1 MNTKQY
7 AASSLLVALLITNT
21 SPWIPLAMAN
31 PVVPNSSPLGPRM
44 DIANNGTPIVN
55 INTPNGKGLSHN
67 QYDTFSINNNGLILN
82 NANHPVSTKL
92 AGYIMGNPN
101 LVGPTA
107 NTILNEVTGTNATS
121 MNGAL
126 EIAGRKAHVII
137 ANPNGISIDDG
148 TFINTKST
156 TLTTGKPIIDNGTI
170 SAYKIDQGT
179 INIGAQGFN
188 TSKTARTDILAE
200 AVKVNG
206 EVWARD
212 VEVVSG
218 KNMVSVSPE
227 GKVINVSKS
236 NGSNQVGL
244 DVAKLGGMYANSIY
258 LVGTNDGFGVNNK
271 GIIFAENKLSLD
283 TNGNVQNTGTISS
296 SNAYIKSS
304 NFKQLGEAK
313 FYADN
318 ATFLVETISQNGNQT
333 TTKSPIILAQN
344 SLSVAGQTI
353 SNIDGSVIKTDGK
366 LQIGRNISFDGVISG
381 KMDNITNVASTIE
394 AGTDGKIL
402 AKKVINENGGV
413 TLKRVKVGEVE
424 TIKDEVTVNE
434 YPGEKFTIKD
444 PKIYHLNE
452 LTDDIDQVVV
462 EAENLQ
468 FYAKKDHKDDWVR
481 YNYTR
486 TKYKDVVDT
495 SKPARIISGGDLEV
509 TADYVKNDSSQ
520 ISSAGK
526 LTGKIEKLEQT
537 NPSSKEYIVEDGTA
551 VSYSRHHHHGADS
564 TNIDTA
570 PYHKVTEL
578 NTKLPLAV
586 YKANDS
592 NSKTTIGQDSLL
604 VNNISKISQNPNV
617 SYIIETDP
625 NFTNRRNFLSSNY
638 VLSRLKLDPMNV
650 QKRLGD
656 GYYEQQLVMQEILR
670 QTGKSRLQS
679 GLTAEEQYRKLM
691 DAGINLTKS
700 QSIALGRELTV
711 AEQNSLKEDVVL
723 LVSNSVVLPNGK
735 TETVLVPTLYLSPKT
750 KRIDGGANIQ
760 GDSINLSV
768 DKLNNSGRIIATND
782 TNIIGNNIHNNGGLI
797 SGNSTTIEAN
807 TDVVNTTGTIV
818 GESNVRIHANQDVIN
833 EGGQIKQDSASG
845 HLIISADRDVINNGK
860 KYISSDNE
868 IVWDDSNKRKETVTA
883 IDQGIVDGQG
893 SISINANRDVV
904 MNAGIVQG
912 KENIEVNAGRNI
924 ELSTQDA
931 ALNIK
936 EDHYHKG
943 KSGGGHSITTETHV
957 DANFTNSV
965 GSSIEGKSV
974 NIKANQNVNSK
985 GSDILAKDTINI
997 NADSINFETAKD
1009 VATEYHSLQ
1018 ERKKSIAK
1026 RESIDAIDNSHIETV
1041 SGSNIGGK
1049 TVNIKARNSIK
1060 GKSVTILGEDNVEL
1074 QSGGEVNIGADKHI
1088 LDSNSSYHH
1097 KKSGLLG
1104 GAGIGFSIGKE
1115 RINSDDSKHEEVTAR
1130 STIASTNGN
1139 INIRSNET
1147 LQLTSGNI
1155 VSKDGVNLSGS
1166 NVILDGNVD
1175 NTSASH
1181 NESYKKSGLTVS
1193 LGGAAINAVTN
1204 GTRTIKQAG
1213 SRNDKRL
1220 AALELNEARKQF
1232 QDGYY
1237 AVDEAL
1243 KGEKIRNSET
1253 GKVEKVD
1260 GKDKRGAKNID
1271 NAVNLSVSI
1280 GSTSQHQNQSIDV
1293 HEYNGGTIISDGS
1306 VNIEANNA
1314 TKSGVNLVGQDILAK
1329 EVNINSASD
1338 INLSAG
1344 KNTLQAKDNY
1354 KHSGWSVG
1362 ASLSLTSG
1370 SLLGFDA
1377 SGNLAK
1383 QNGVT
1388 DQVTYKPTSIR
1399 AVELA
1404 QIKAKRD
1411 TEIIGSKISGRGV
1424 TVNTGNNL
1432 NIESL
1437 QSIDN
1442 FKEHSKSAGFSVSTS
1457 PKFKGTVGS
1466 VGGSVG
1472 RIDSKLK
1479 TVTDQAGI
1487 FAGDNGYNIST
1498 GNTTSL
1504 KGSIISS
1511 KSDKAKNSLTT
1522 RHLDINDIQN
1532 EAEYTVRDNGV
1543 QYNNFGSSK
1552 TKSKKEFDK
1561 IYKHI
1566 GLTPTGGVGAHKK
1579 SDSITKSAISDGKI
1593 LENGRMID
1601 VKAINTDIEHSLNE
1615 LQAIFDKKSI
1625 EEKQQLAHLFSINAN
1640 EAIHQIAKHE
1650 GWKDGDPRKI
1660 ALHGLV
1666 GGTTAKIGG
1675 GQFGDGVYAAGLSEA
1690 MMPQFKKW
1698 AGKIKG
1704 PDGKEYVDPER
1715 LQQIAFV
1722 FGYATNEISE
1732 KSGQSGAYVSYIGA
1746 KHNFGYS
1753 PDEIKEKINEVT
1765 ETLSEVGNRWKQAR
1779 INGEEERIDE
1789 ELHPE
1794 PLPASPD
1801 ENGEALVSATK
1812 SGNYDTEEYKE
1823 AAEYAYNRD
1832 GDVDTLPTSDNYG
1845 FTLAN
1850 QGVQPTGVTE
1860 DGTTYYIVNG
1870 TTYMGPKVQALDEIP
1885 SNNRSNNY
1893 GFWLEINGYT
1903 PTGIS
1908 NGHTYFRFYYDLQ
1921 NPNKL
1926 LPYDPNHQPTETQG
1940 YVDYIGYPVD
1950 QERAK
1955 TLLDSKISSVIENEG
1970 EQYKPFAT
1978 LSMAS
1983 SSYENRTNASLTLDD
1998 SFNRAIENLPKFRK
2012 FNKNNPEDLRDA
2024 GKNLDGYDDSNKQ
2037 VYYEVKD
2044 DDGRIKRVYA
2054 GAPEQ
2059 FKAFQENDL
2068 TSRNVENMI
2077 NNVEMAGK
2085 KISDNILD
2093 DTFIAKYAPKTKE
2106 MISDSIGVL
2115 SSKGMN
2121 YSLKPVRFGSY
2132 INNIITKINDNN
2144 IIYDDFDEYKANKLL
2159 FLKVGADGYAL
2170 RREYKTKSNEKRD
2183 FTPSQVNAGL
2193 GSNTD
2198 IATTNIY
2205 NYMVEPLKTIDIK
2218 TEDDREKDREY
2229 YINSQE

>member
-31 PVVPNSSPLGPRM
+31 PVVPNSSRLGPQM
-44 DIANNGTPIVN
+44 DVASNGISIIN
-55 INTPNGKGLSHN
+55 INTPNDKGLSHN
-67 QYDTFSINNNGLILN
+67 QYDSFSINNNGLILN
-82 NANHPVSTKL
+82 NANRPVSTEL

-107 NTILNEVTGTNATS
+107 KTILNEVTGTNSTA

-126 EIAGRKAHVII
+126 EVAGNKAHVII
-137 ANPNGISIDDG
+137 ANPNGISINNG
-148 TFINTKST
+148 TFINTNAA
-156 TLTTGKPIIDNGTI
+156 TLTTGKPIIDNGNI
-170 SAYKIDQGT
+170 SAYKINQGT
-179 INIGAQGFN
+179 IQIGSQGFN
-188 TSKTARTDILAE
+188 ASKTARTDILAE
-200 AVKVNG
+200 AIKVNG
-206 EVWARD
+206 EIWAND
-212 VEVVSG
+212 LQMVSG
-218 KNMVSVSPE
+218 QNAVNVNSD
-227 GKVINVSKS
+227 GKVINVTKNNDS
-236 NGSNQVGL
+236 NKIGL
-244 DVAKLGGMYANSIY
+244 DVAKIGGMYANSIY
-258 LVGTNDGFGVNNK
+258 LVGTNDGLGVNNK
-271 GIIFAENKLSLD
+271 GIVSARDTLSLD
-283 TNGNVQNTGTISS
+283 ANGKVQNTGTITSS
-296 SNAYIKSS
+296 DAYIKSKDFDQS
-304 NFKQLGEAK
+304 GEAK

-318 ATFLVETISQNGNQT
+318 ATFVVDSLSQNGNQAT
-333 TTKSPIILAQN
+333 NKKPIILAQN
-344 SLSVAGQTI
+344 SLSIAGQTL
-353 SNIDGSVIKTDGK
+353 SNTNDSVIKTDGK
-366 LQIGRNISFDGVISG
+366 LQIGRNISYDGVISG
-381 KMDNITNVASTIE
+381 KIDNITNIGSTIE
-394 AGTDGKIL
+394 AGTGGKIT
-402 AKKVINENGGV
+402 AKEINNINGGI
-413 TLKRVKVGEVE
+413 TLKRVQVGEVE
-424 TIKDEVTVNE
+424 TIKDEVTVND

-444 PKIYHLNE
+444 PKIYRLNE

-486 TKYKDVVDT
+486 TKHKDVVDT
-495 SKPARIISGGDLEV
+495 SKPARIISGGDLEI
-509 TADYVKNDSSQ
+509 TAEHVKNDSSQ
-520 ISSAGK
+520 ISSAGE
-526 LTGKIEKLEQT
+526 LTGKIEKFEQT
-537 NPSSKEYIVEDGTA
+537 NPSSKEYIIEDGTA

-578 NTKLPLAV
+578 NTKLPISV
-586 YKANDS
+586 FKSNDL
-592 NSKTTIGQDSLL
+592 NSKTNIGQDSSLL
-604 VNNISKISQNPNV
+604 NSISKVSQNPNT
-617 SYIIETDP
+617 SYIMETDP
-625 NFTNRRNFLSSNY
+625 NFTNRRNFLSSDY
-638 VLSRLKLDPMNV
+638 VLNRLKLDPMNV

-670 QTGKSRLQS
+670 QTGKNRLQP

-711 AEQNSLKEDVVL
+711 AEQNNLKEDVVL

-735 TETVLVPTLYLSPKT
+735 TETVLVPTLYLAPKT
-750 KRIDGGANIQ
+750 KRADRGANVQ
-760 GDSINLSV
+760 GESINLNV
-768 DKLNNSGRIIATND
+768 DKLNNSGSIIADNN

-797 SGNSTTIEAN
+797 SGDSTTIVAN

-818 GESNVRIHANQDVIN
+818 GESNARIHANQDVIN
-833 EGGQIKQDSASG
+833 EGGHIKQNSASG
-845 HLIISADRDVINNGK
+845 QLVISADRDVINNGK

-868 IVWDDSNKRKETVTA
+868 IVWDDSNKRKETVTT

-957 DANFTNSV
+957 DASFTNSV

-974 NIKANQNVNSK
+974 NIKANQNIKSK
-985 GSDILAKDTINI
+985 GSDILAKDTVNI
-997 NADSINFETAKD
+997 NSDSINFETAKD

-1049 TVNIKARNSIK
+1049 TVNIKASNSIE

-1074 QSGGEVNIGADKHI
+1074 SGGEVNIGADKHI

-1115 RINSDDSKHEEVTAR
+1115 RINSDDSRHEEVTAR

-1139 INIRSNET
+1139 INIQSNDT

-1155 VSKDGVNLSGS
+1155 VSKNGVNLSGS

-1175 NTSASH
+1175 NTSSSH

-1237 AVDEAL
+1237 AVDGAL

-1271 NAVNLSVSI
+1271 NAVNLSISI

-1293 HEYNGGTIISDGS
+1293 HEYNSGTIISDGS

-1377 SGNLAK
+1377 SGSLAK

-1466 VGGSVG
+1466 VG

-1504 KGSIISS
+1504 KGAIISS
-1511 KSDKAKNSLTT
+1511 KANKDKNSLTT

-1579 SDSITKSAISDGKI
+1579 SSSITKSAISDGKI
-1593 LENGRMID
+1593 IENGQMID
-1601 VKAINTDIEHSLNE
+1601 MKTINTDIEHSLNE
-1615 LQAIFDKKSI
+1615 LQSIFDKKSI

-1640 EAIHQIAKHE
+1640 EAIHQIAMHK
-1650 GWKDGDPRKI
+1650 GWDDGDPRKV
-1660 ALHGLV
+1660 ALHSLV
-1666 GGTTAKIGG
+1666 GGTTAKLGG

-1698 AGKIKG
+1698 AGTIEG
-1704 PDGKEYVDPER
+1704 PDGKKAVNPER
-1715 LQQIAFV
+1715 LQQMAFV
-1722 FGYATNEISE
+1722 LGYATNNILGSN
-1732 KSGQSGAYVSYIGA
+1732 SYTGAYTAHMGAKYNSDFLPSWVTDAAKSVEDSIDSVVDDTKSKLDNAVTTVNNAITNEVTYAGNQINSAIDTVNDVVSNEATYAENKINNAIDTVSDVVTNEVTYAGNQFNNAVETVSNAVTNEVNYAGSQINSAAENINNVMTNEVNYAETQVNNAVESVNNNIAYVADRYNNMKSSVYRFSEHPISYIGQHFNKMGTITSEDIEFGNSLYYTA
-1746 KHNFGYS
+1746 KDQEAFNHSKQNITDKLNSNNFGDNFAKS
-1753 PDEIKEKINEVT
+1753 MNAKNDKIIVDGFISLGNESSLDKNQQII
-1765 ETLSEVGNRWKQAR
+1765 EPRLMNSFNNGLKTLG
-1779 INGEEERIDE
+1779 
-1789 ELHPE
+1789 
-1794 PLPASPD
+1794 
-1801 ENGEALVSATK
+1801 
-1812 SGNYDTEEYKE
+1812 
-1823 AAEYAYNRD
+1823 
-1832 GDVDTLPTSDNYG
+1832 
-1845 FTLAN
+1845 
-1850 QGVQPTGVTE
+1850 
-1860 DGTTYYIVNG
+1860 
-1870 TTYMGPKVQALDEIP
+1870 
-1885 SNNRSNNY
+1885 
-1893 GFWLEINGYT
+1893 
-1903 PTGIS
+1903 
-1908 NGHTYFRFYYDLQ
+1908 
-1921 NPNKL
+1921 
-1926 LPYDPNHQPTETQG
+1926 
-1940 YVDYIGYPVD
+1940 VDYTYNDKLSVYDNANNAILNIRDILEKRSYYGLT
-1950 QERAK
+1950 QER
-1955 TLLDSKISSVIENEG
+1955 G
-1970 EQYKPFAT
+1970 
-1978 LSMAS
+1978 
-1983 SSYENRTNASLTLDD
+1983 
-1998 SFNRAIENLPKFRK
+1998 
-2012 FNKNNPEDLRDA
+2012 
-2024 GKNLDGYDDSNKQ
+2024 
-2037 VYYEVKD
+2037 
-2044 DDGRIKRVYA
+2044 
-2054 GAPEQ
+2054 
-2059 FKAFQENDL
+2059 
-2068 TSRNVENMI
+2068 
-2077 NNVEMAGK
+2077 
-2085 KISDNILD
+2085 
-2093 DTFIAKYAPKTKE
+2093 
-2106 MISDSIGVL
+2106 
-2115 SSKGMN
+2115 
-2121 YSLKPVRFGSY
+2121 
-2132 INNIITKINDNN
+2132 
-2144 IIYDDFDEYKANKLL
+2144 
-2159 FLKVGADGYAL
+2159 
-2170 RREYKTKSNEKRD
+2170 
-2183 FTPSQVNAGL
+2183 
-2193 GSNTD
+2193 
-2198 IATTNIY
+2198 
-2205 NYMVEPLKTIDIK
+2205 
-2218 TEDDREKDREY
+2218 
-2229 YINSQE
+2229 

>member
-31 PVVPNSSPLGPRM
+31 PVVPNSSRLGPKM
-44 DIANNGTPIVN
+44 DVASNGTSIVN
-55 INTPNGKGLSHN
+55 INTPNDKGLSHN
-67 QYDTFSINNNGLILN
+67 QYDSFSINNNGLILN
-82 NANHPVSTKL
+82 NANRPVSTEL

-107 NTILNEVTGTNATS
+107 KTILNEVTGTNSTA

-126 EIAGRKAHVII
+126 EVAGNKAHVII
-137 ANPNGISIDDG
+137 ANPNGISINNG
-148 TFINTKST
+148 TFINTNAA

-170 SAYKIDQGT
+170 STYKINQGT
-179 INIGAQGFN
+179 IQIDSKGLN

-200 AVKVNG
+200 AIKVNG
-206 EVWARD
+206 ELWAND
-212 VEVVSG
+212 LQMVSG
-218 KNMVSVSPE
+218 QNTVNVNSD
-227 GKVINVSKS
+227 GKVINVTKNNESSKI
-236 NGSNQVGL
+236 GL
-244 DVAKLGGMYANSIY
+244 DVAKIGGMYANSIY
-258 LVGTNDGFGVNNK
+258 LVGTNDGLGVNNK
-271 GIIFAENKLSLD
+271 GIVLARDTLSLD
-283 TNGNVQNTGTISS
+283 VNGRVQNTGTVTSS
-296 SNAYIKSS
+296 DAYIKSKS
-304 NFKQLGEAK
+304 FDQLGEAK

-318 ATFLVETISQNGNQT
+318 ATFVVDSLSQNGNQAIN
-333 TTKSPIILAQN
+333 KNPIILAQN
-344 SLSVAGQTI
+344 SLSIAGQTL
-353 SNIDGSVIKTDGK
+353 SNTNGSVIKTDGK
-366 LQIGRNISFDGVISG
+366 LQIGRNISYDGVISG
-381 KMDNITNVASTIE
+381 KIDNITNIGSTIE
-394 AGTDGKIL
+394 AGTGGKIT
-402 AKKVINENGGV
+402 AKEINNINGGV
-413 TLKRVKVGEVE
+413 TLKRVQVGEVE
-424 TIKDEVTVNE
+424 TIKDEVTVND

-444 PKIYHLNE
+444 PKIYRLNE

-486 TKYKDVVDT
+486 TKHKDVVDT
-495 SKPARIISGGDLEV
+495 SKPARIISGGDLEI

-520 ISSAGK
+520 ISSAGE
-526 LTGKIEKLEQT
+526 LTGKIEKFEQT
-537 NPSSKEYIVEDGTA
+537 NPSSKEYIIEDGTA
-551 VSYSRHHHHGADS
+551 VSYSRHHHRGKDS

-578 NTKLPLAV
+578 NTKLPLSV
-586 YKANDS
+586 FKSNDL
-592 NSKTTIGQDSLL
+592 NSKTNIGQDSSLL
-604 VNNISKISQNPNV
+604 NSISKISQNPNT
-617 SYIIETDP
+617 SYIMETDP
-625 NFTNRRNFLSSNY
+625 NFTNRRNFLSSDY
-638 VLSRLKLDPMNV
+638 VLNRLKLDPMNV

-670 QTGKSRLQS
+670 QTGKNRLQS

-711 AEQNSLKEDVVL
+711 AEQNNLKEDVVL

-735 TETVLVPTLYLSPKT
+735 TETVLVPTLYLAPKT
-750 KRIDGGANIQ
+750 KRDDRGANIQ
-760 GDSINLSV
+760 GESINLNV
-768 DKLNNSGRIIATND
+768 DKLNNSGSIIADNN

-797 SGNSTTIEAN
+797 SGNNTIIDAK
-807 TDVVNTTGTIV
+807 TDVINTTGTIV
-818 GESNVRIHANQDVIN
+818 GESNVLIHANQDFIN
-833 EGGQIKQDSASG
+833 EGGHIKQNSASG
-845 HLIISADRDVINNGK
+845 QLSISADRDVINNGK

-868 IVWDDSNKRKETVTA
+868 IVWDDSNKRKETVTT
-883 IDQGIVDGQG
+883 IDQGIIEGQG
-893 SISINANRDVV
+893 NINIKSNRDVV

-912 KENIEVNAGRNI
+912 KENIDVDAGRNV

-931 ALNIK
+931 SLNIK

-957 DANFTNSV
+957 EGNFTNSV

-974 NIKANQNVNSK
+974 KVNANQDVKAK
-985 GSDILAKDTINI
+985 GSDILAKDDVNI
-997 NADSINFETAKD
+997 NADNVKFESAKD
-1009 VATEYHSLQ
+1009 VVTEQHSLQ

-1049 TVNIKARNSIK
+1049 TVNIKASNSIG

-1074 QSGGEVNIGADKHI
+1074 SGGEVNIGADRHI
-1088 LDSNSSYHH
+1088 LDSNSSYYH

-1115 RINSDDSKHEEVTAR
+1115 RINSDDSRHEEVTAR

-1139 INIRSNET
+1139 INIQSNDT

-1155 VSKDGVNLSGS
+1155 VSKNGVNLSGS

-1362 ASLSLTSG
+1362 ASLSLASG

-1377 SGNLAK
+1377 SGSLAK
-1383 QNGVT
+1383 QNGET
-1388 DQVTYKPTSIR
+1388 SQITYKPSSIR
-1399 AVELA
+1399 AGELL
-1404 QIKAKRD
+1404 QLKAIRD
-1411 TEIIGSKISGRGV
+1411 TNLIGAKIGGEAV
-1424 TVNTGNNL
+1424 KLNTGNNL

-1442 FKEHSKSAGFSVSTS
+1442 FKEHSKTAGFSISTS
-1457 PKFKGTVGS
+1457 PKFKGTIGS

-1479 TVTDQAGI
+1479 TVINQAGI
-1487 FAGDNGYNIST
+1487 FAGENGYNIST

-1504 KGSIISS
+1504 KGAIISS
-1511 KSDKAKNSLTT
+1511 KANKDKNSLTT
-1522 RHLDINDIQN
+1522 GNLDINDIKN
-1532 EAEYTVRDNGV
+1532 EAEYNVTDNGL
-1543 QYNNFGSSK
+1543 QYNYFGNIK
-1552 TKSKKEFDK
+1552 TKSKNELDK

-1566 GLTPTGGVGAHKK
+1566 GITPMGGVGARGK
-1579 SDSITKSAISDGKI
+1579 SSSITKSAISDGKI
-1593 LENGRMID
+1593 TENGRSID
-1601 VKAINTDIEHSLNE
+1601 IKTINTDIEHSLNA
-1615 LQAIFDKKSI
+1615 LQVIFNKKNI
-1625 EEKQQLAHLFSINAN
+1625 EEKQKLAHLFSINAN

-1650 GWKDGDPRKI
+1650 GWKDGDPRKV
-1660 ALHGLV
+1660 ALHAIV
-1666 GGTTAKIGG
+1666 GGTTTKLGG
-1675 GQFGDGVYAAGLSEA
+1675 GQFNDGVYAAGLSEA

-1698 AGKIKG
+1698 AGQIKG
-1704 PDGKEYVDPER
+1704 ANNKSAVDSER
-1715 LQQIAFV
+1715 LQQLAFV
-1722 FGYATNEISE
+1722 FGYAINKTFGTNP
-1732 KSGQSGAYVSYIGA
+1732 QSGAYVGQMGA
-1746 KHNFGYS
+1746 KYNLF
-1753 PDEIKEKINEVT
+1753 DE
-1765 ETLSEVGNRWKQAR
+1765 LSW
-1779 INGEEERIDE
+1779 
-1789 ELHPE
+1789 
-1794 PLPASPD
+1794 
-1801 ENGEALVSATK
+1801 
-1812 SGNYDTEEYKE
+1812 
-1823 AAEYAYNRD
+1823 
-1832 GDVDTLPTSDNYG
+1832 
-1845 FTLAN
+1845 
-1850 QGVQPTGVTE
+1850 
-1860 DGTTYYIVNG
+1860 
-1870 TTYMGPKVQALDEIP
+1870 
-1885 SNNRSNNY
+1885 
-1893 GFWLEINGYT
+1893 
-1903 PTGIS
+1903 
-1908 NGHTYFRFYYDLQ
+1908 
-1921 NPNKL
+1921 
-1926 LPYDPNHQPTETQG
+1926 
-1940 YVDYIGYPVD
+1940 
-1950 QERAK
+1950 
-1955 TLLDSKISSVIENEG
+1955 
-1970 EQYKPFAT
+1970 
-1978 LSMAS
+1978 
-1983 SSYENRTNASLTLDD
+1983 LDD
-1998 SFNRAIENLPKFRK
+1998 SLN
-2012 FNKNNPEDLRDA
+2012 
-2024 GKNLDGYDDSNKQ
+2024 G
-2037 VYYEVKD
+2037 
-2044 DDGRIKRVYA
+2044 
-2054 GAPEQ
+2054 
-2059 FKAFQENDL
+2059 
-2068 TSRNVENMI
+2068 
-2077 NNVEMAGK
+2077 
-2085 KISDNILD
+2085 
-2093 DTFIAKYAPKTKE
+2093 
-2106 MISDSIGVL
+2106 ISDSIGKIGASVKNEAEYASNIVSNEAQYAANVVSNEAQYAANVVSNEAQYAANVVSNEAQYASDVVSNEAQYASNVVRNEAEYASNVIGNEVKYVAGVARNEAEYASNVVGNEVKYAASVVRNEAEYASNIVTNEAKYISSVADNEKAYLFDTANKGVSYVKSL
-2115 SSKGMN
+2115 SNDKMNNSGVDDSSVGDKVQSTGLYVSSNALEKPVSIGGTMENLPEVVKAGEILGNVANVASSFAINYDKYDRNVDYLGASLMDASKG
-2121 YSLKPVRFGSY
+2121 YAITQGSTLVGGVVTAY
-2132 INNIITKINDNN
+2132 TGDVKKGIATAVTLDAGINVIDVWVENSVSDAYNRIKND
-2144 IIYDDFDEYKANKLL
+2144 L
-2159 FLKVGADGYAL
+2159 FHK
-2170 RREYKTKSNEKRD
+2170 KTK
-2183 FTPSQVNAGL
+2183 
-2193 GSNTD
+2193 
-2198 IATTNIY
+2198 
-2205 NYMVEPLKTIDIK
+2205 
-2218 TEDDREKDREY
+2218 
-2229 YINSQE
+2229 

>member
-31 PVVPNSSPLGPRM
+31 PVVPNSSRLGPKM
-44 DIANNGTPIVN
+44 DVASNGTSIVN
-55 INTPNGKGLSHN
+55 INTPNDKGLSHN
-67 QYDTFSINNNGLILN
+67 QYDSFSINNNGLILN
-82 NANHPVSTKL
+82 NANRPVSTEL

-107 NTILNEVTGTNATS
+107 KTILNEVTGTNSTA

-126 EIAGRKAHVII
+126 EVAGNKAHVII
-137 ANPNGISIDDG
+137 ANPNGISINNG
-148 TFINTKST
+148 TFINTNAA
-156 TLTTGKPIIDNGTI
+156 TLTTGKPIIDNGNI
-170 SAYKIDQGT
+170 SAYKINQGT
-179 INIGAQGFN
+179 IQIDSQGLN

-206 EVWARD
+206 ELWAKNLQM
-212 VEVVSG
+212 VSG
-218 KNMVSVSPE
+218 QNTVNVNSD
-227 GKVINVSKS
+227 GKVINVTKNNESSKI
-236 NGSNQVGL
+236 GL
-244 DVAKLGGMYANSIY
+244 DVAKIGGMYANSIY
-258 LVGTNDGFGVNNK
+258 LVGTNDGLGVNNK
-271 GIIFAENKLSLD
+271 GIISASDTLSLD
-283 TNGNVQNTGTISS
+283 ANGRVENTGTITSS
-296 SNAYIKSS
+296 DAYIKSKS
-304 NFKQLGEAK
+304 FDQLGEAK

-318 ATFLVETISQNGNQT
+318 ATFVVDALTQNGNQAT
-333 TTKSPIILAQN
+333 NKNPIILAQN
-344 SLSVAGQTI
+344 SLSITGQAI
-353 SNIDGSVIKTDGK
+353 SNTNGSVIKTDGK
-366 LQIGRNISFDGVISG
+366 LLIGRNISYDGVISG
-381 KMDNITNVASTIE
+381 KIDNITNIASTIE
-394 AGTDGKIL
+394 AGTGGKII
-402 AKKVINENGGV
+402 AKEINNINGGV
-413 TLKRVKVGEVE
+413 TLKRVQVGEVE
-424 TIKDEVTVNE
+424 TIKDEVTVND

-452 LTDDIDQVVV
+452 LTDNIDQVVV

-486 TKYKDVVDT
+486 TKHKDVVDT

-509 TADYVKNDSSQ
+509 NADYVKNDSSQ
-520 ISSAGK
+520 ISSAGQ
-526 LTGKIEKLEQT
+526 LTGKIGKLEQT

-551 VSYSRHHHHGADS
+551 VSYSRHHHHGSDS

-578 NTKLPLAV
+578 NTKLPLSV
-586 YKANDS
+586 FKSNDL
-592 NSKTTIGQDSLL
+592 NSKTNIGQDSSLL
-604 VNNISKISQNPNV
+604 NSISKISQNPNT
-617 SYIIETDP
+617 SYIMETDP
-625 NFTNRRNFLSSNY
+625 NFTNRRNFLSSDY
-638 VLSRLKLDPMNV
+638 VLNRLKLDPMNV

-670 QTGKSRLQS
+670 QTGKNRLQS

-711 AEQNSLKEDVVL
+711 AEQNNLKEDVVL
-723 LVSNSVVLPNGK
+723 LVSNSVILPNGK
-735 TETVLVPTLYLSPKT
+735 TETVLVPTLYLAPKT
-750 KRIDGGANIQ
+750 KRADGGANVQ
-760 GDSINLSV
+760 GESINLNV
-768 DKLNNSGRIIATND
+768 DKLNNSGSIIADNN

-797 SGNSTTIEAN
+797 SGNHTIIDAT
-807 TDVVNTTGTIV
+807 TDVINTTGTIV
-818 GESNVRIHANQDVIN
+818 GESNVLIHANQDFIN
-833 EGGQIKQDSASG
+833 EGGHIKQNSASG
-845 HLIISADRDVINNGK
+845 QLVISADRDVINNGK

-868 IVWDDSNKRKETVTA
+868 IVWDDRNKRKEVVTT
-883 IDQGIVDGQG
+883 IDQGIIEGQG
-893 SISINANRDVV
+893 NINIKSNRDVV

-912 KENIEVNAGRNI
+912 KENIEVNAGRNV

-931 ALNIK
+931 SLNIK

-957 DANFTNSV
+957 EGNFTNSV

-974 NIKANQNVNSK
+974 KVNANQDVKAK
-985 GSDILAKDTINI
+985 GSDILAKDDVNI
-997 NADSINFETAKD
+997 NADNVKFESAKD

-1049 TVNIKARNSIK
+1049 TVNIKASNSIE

-1074 QSGGEVNIGADKHI
+1074 SGGEVNIGADKHI

-1115 RINSDDSKHEEVTAR
+1115 RINSDDSRHEEVTAR

-1139 INIRSNET
+1139 INIQSNDT

-1155 VSKDGVNLSGS
+1155 VSKNGVNLSGS

-1280 GSTSQHQNQSIDV
+1280 GSTSQHQNQLIDV

-1306 VNIEANNA
+1306 VNIEANNG

-1377 SGNLAK
+1377 SGSLAK

-1442 FKEHSKSAGFSVSTS
+1442 FKEHSKSVGFSVSTS

-1504 KGSIISS
+1504 KGAIISS
-1511 KSDKAKNSLTT
+1511 KANKDKNSLTT

-1579 SDSITKSAISDGKI
+1579 SSSITKSAISDGKI
-1593 LENGRMID
+1593 VENGRMID

-1615 LQAIFDKKSI
+1615 LQSIFDKKSI

-1675 GQFGDGVYAAGLSEA
+1675 GEFNDGVYAAGLSEA

-1715 LQQIAFV
+1715 LQQIAFI
-1722 FGYATNEISE
+1722 FGYATNEISG
-1732 KSGQSGAYVSYIGA
+1732 KSGQSGSYVSYMGA
-1746 KHNFGYS
+1746 KHNS
-1753 PDEIKEKINEVT
+1753 VSLPSIEEIKETISNGFNNWV
-1765 ETLSEVGNRWKQAR
+1765 QAR
-1779 INGEEERIDE
+1779 IAGEQEEINNT
-1789 ELHPE
+1789 LNPE
-1794 PLPASPD
+1794 PRESSP
-1801 ENGEALVSATK
+1801 EEMGEALVSAEK
-1812 SGNYDTEEYKE
+1812 SGNYDTGDYKE

-1832 GDVDTLPTSDNYG
+1832 GNVDTSPTSDNYG

-1860 DGTTYYIVNG
+1860 DGTTYYIENG
-1870 TTYMGPKVQALDEIP
+1870 KTYMGPKVKDLDGIP
-1885 SNNRSNNY
+1885 SNERSNNH
-1893 GFWLEINGYT
+1893 GFWLETNGYK

-1908 NGHTYFRFYYDLQ
+1908 NGHTYFRFYYELK
-1921 NPNKL
+1921 NPNHL
-1926 LPYDPNHQPTETQG
+1926 FPYNPNYQPTDKEG

-1950 QERAK
+1950 QERSK

-1978 LSMAS
+1978 LSMSS

-1998 SFNRAIENLPKFRK
+1998 SFNKAIENLPKFRK

-2024 GKNLDGYDDSNKQ
+2024 GKNLDGYDDSKKE

-2054 GAPEQ
+2054 GSPEKYKY
-2059 FKAFQENDL
+2059 FSDNDL
-2068 TSRNVENMI
+2068 TSRNKENML
-2077 NNVEMAGK
+2077 NNVESQSKEWMNNFLSRNNIDVIPGFKEFVSNQYGVAVK
-2085 KISDNILD
+2085 ETVNFVYKPADVALYFNKMINKFNDNI
-2093 DTFIAKYAPKTKE
+2093 
-2106 MISDSIGVL
+2106 
-2115 SSKGMN
+2115 
-2121 YSLKPVRFGSY
+2121 
-2132 INNIITKINDNN
+2132 
-2144 IIYDDFDEYKANKLL
+2144 IIYDDFDAYHSNKMV
-2159 FLKVGADGYAL
+2159 FIKGIPDIYTYYRENM
-2170 RREYKTKSNEKRD
+2170 RRNEKKQD
-2183 FTPSQVNAGL
+2183 FVPSSANAGL
-2193 GSNTD
+2193 GNKSDYITSNV
-2198 IATTNIY
+2198 Y
-2205 NYMVEPLKTIDIK
+2205 NYLVEPLKTIDKK
-2218 TEDDREKDREY
+2218 TDEDREKDREY

>member
-31 PVVPNSSPLGPRM
+31 PVVPNSSRLGPQM
-44 DIANNGTPIVN
+44 DVASNGISIVN
-55 INTPNGKGLSHN
+55 INTPNDKGLSHN
-67 QYDTFSINNNGLILN
+67 QYDSFSINNNGLILN
-82 NANHPVSTKL
+82 NANRPVSTEL

-107 NTILNEVTGTNATS
+107 KTILNEVTGTNSTA

-126 EIAGRKAHVII
+126 EVAGNKAHVII
-137 ANPNGISIDDG
+137 ANPNGISINNG
-148 TFINTKST
+148 TFINTNAA
-156 TLTTGKPIIDNGTI
+156 TLTTGKPIIDNGNI
-170 SAYKIDQGT
+170 SAYKINQGT
-179 INIGAQGFN
+179 IQIDSQGLN
-188 TSKTARTDILAE
+188 ASKTARTDILAE

-206 EVWARD
+206 ELWAKNLQM
-212 VEVVSG
+212 VSG
-218 KNMVSVSPE
+218 QNTVNVNSD
-227 GKVINVSKS
+227 GKVINVTKNNDS
-236 NGSNQVGL
+236 NKIGL
-244 DVAKLGGMYANSIY
+244 DVAKIGGMYANSIY
-258 LVGTNDGFGVNNK
+258 LVGTNDGLGVNNK
-271 GIIFAENKLSLD
+271 GIVSARDTLSLD
-283 TNGNVQNTGTISS
+283 ANGKVQNTGTITSS
-296 SNAYIKSS
+296 DAYIKSKDFDQS
-304 NFKQLGEAK
+304 GEAK

-318 ATFLVETISQNGNQT
+318 ATFVVDSLSQNGNQAT
-333 TTKSPIILAQN
+333 NKKPIILAQN
-344 SLSVAGQTI
+344 SLSIAGQTL
-353 SNIDGSVIKTDGK
+353 SNTNDSVIKTDGK
-366 LQIGRNISFDGVISG
+366 LQIGRNISYDGVISG
-381 KMDNITNVASTIE
+381 EIDNITNIGSTIE
-394 AGTDGKIL
+394 AGTGGKIT
-402 AKKVINENGGV
+402 AKEINNINGGI
-413 TLKRVKVGEVE
+413 TLKRVQVGEVE
-424 TIKDEVTVNE
+424 TIKDEVTVND

-444 PKIYHLNE
+444 PKIYRLNE

-486 TKYKDVVDT
+486 TKHKDVVDT
-495 SKPARIISGGDLEV
+495 SKPARIISGGDLEI
-509 TADYVKNDSSQ
+509 TADHVKNDSSQ

-526 LTGKIEKLEQT
+526 ITGKIEKFEQT
-537 NPSSKEYIVEDGTA
+537 NPSSKEYIIEDGTA

-578 NTKLPLAV
+578 NTKLPLSV
-586 YKANDS
+586 FKSNDL
-592 NSKTTIGQDSLL
+592 NSKTNIGQDSSLL
-604 VNNISKISQNPNV
+604 NSISKISQNPNT
-617 SYIIETDP
+617 SYIMETDP
-625 NFTNRRNFLSSNY
+625 NFTNRRNFLSSDY
-638 VLSRLKLDPMNV
+638 VLNRLKLDPMNV

-670 QTGKSRLQS
+670 QTGKNRLQS

-711 AEQNSLKEDVVL
+711 AEQNNLKEDVVL

-735 TETVLVPTLYLSPKT
+735 TETVLVPTLYLAPKT
-750 KRIDGGANIQ
+750 KRADGGANVQ
-760 GDSINLSV
+760 GESINLNV
-768 DKLNNSGRIIATND
+768 DKLNNSGSIIADNN

-797 SGNSTTIEAN
+797 SGNNTIIDAT
-807 TDVVNTTGTIV
+807 TDVINTTGTIV
-818 GESNVRIHANQDVIN
+818 GESNVLIHANQDFIN
-833 EGGQIKQDSASG
+833 EGGHIKQNSVSG
-845 HLIISADRDVINNGK
+845 QLSISADRDVINNGK

-868 IVWDDSNKRKETVTA
+868 IVWDDRNKRKEVVTT
-883 IDQGIVDGQG
+883 IDQGIIEGQG
-893 SISINANRDVV
+893 NINIKSNRDVV

-912 KENIEVNAGRNI
+912 KENIDVDAGRNV

-931 ALNIK
+931 SLNIK

-957 DANFTNSV
+957 EGNFTNSV

-974 NIKANQNVNSK
+974 KVNANQDVKAK
-985 GSDILAKDTINI
+985 GSDILAKDDVNI
-997 NADSINFETAKD
+997 NADNVKFESAKD
-1009 VATEYHSLQ
+1009 VATEQHSLQ
-1018 ERKKSIAK
+1018 EREKSIAK

-1049 TVNIKARNSIK
+1049 TVNIKATNSID
-1060 GKSVTILGEDNVEL
+1060 GKSVTILGENNVEL

-1115 RINSDDSKHEEVTAR
+1115 RINSDDSRHEEVTAR

-1139 INIRSNET
+1139 INIQSNDT

-1155 VSKDGVNLSGS
+1155 VSKNNVNLSGS
-1166 NVILDGNVD
+1166 NVILDGNID

-1220 AALELNEARKQF
+1220 AAFELNEARKQF

-1237 AVDEAL
+1237 AVEGAL

-1377 SGNLAK
+1377 SGSLAK

-1504 KGSIISS
+1504 KGAIISS
-1511 KSDKAKNSLTT
+1511 KANKDKNSLTT

-1579 SDSITKSAISDGKI
+1579 SSSITKSAISDGKI
-1593 LENGRMID
+1593 IENGQMID
-1601 VKAINTDIEHSLNE
+1601 MKTINTDIEHSLNE
-1615 LQAIFDKKSI
+1615 LQSIFDKKSI

-1640 EAIHQIAKHE
+1640 EAIHQIAMHK
-1650 GWKDGDPRKI
+1650 GWDDGDPRKV
-1660 ALHGLV
+1660 ALHSLV
-1666 GGTTAKIGG
+1666 GGTTAKLGG

-1704 PDGKEYVDPER
+1704 PDGKEYVDPEH

-1722 FGYATNEISE
+1722 FGYATNEISG
-1732 KSGQSGAYVSYIGA
+1732 KSGQSGAYVSHMGA
-1746 KHNFGYS
+1746 KYNFGFLPS
-1753 PDEIKEKINEVT
+1753 LEEIKEKVSEGVDSWVQSRIAGEQEEINN
-1765 ETLSEVGNRWKQAR
+1765 TLN
-1779 INGEEERIDE
+1779 
-1789 ELHPE
+1789 PE
-1794 PLPASPD
+1794 PRESSP
-1801 ENGEALVSATK
+1801 EEMGEALVSAEK
-1812 SGNYDTEEYKE
+1812 SGNYDTGDYKE

-1870 TTYMGPKVQALDEIP
+1870 TTYMGPKVQALDGIP
-1885 SNNRSNNY
+1885 SNERSNNH
-1893 GFWLEINGYT
+1893 GFWLETNGYK

-1908 NGHTYFRFYYDLQ
+1908 NGHTYFRFYYELND
-1921 NPNKL
+1921 PNHL
-1926 LPYDPNHQPTETQG
+1926 LPYNPNYQPTDKEG

-1950 QERAK
+1950 QERPK

-1970 EQYKPFAT
+1970 EQYKSFAT
-1978 LSMAS
+1978 LSMLS
-1983 SSYENRTNASLTLDD
+1983 SSYENRTNASLNLDD
-1998 SFNRAIENLPKFRK
+1998 SFNKAIENLPKFRK

-2024 GKNLDGYDDSNKQ
+2024 GKNLDGYDDSKKE

-2054 GAPEQ
+2054 GVPEK
-2059 FKAFQENDL
+2059 FKAFQENNL
-2068 TSRNVENMI
+2068 TSRNIENMI
-2077 NNVEMAGK
+2077 NNAEMAGK
-2085 KISDNILD
+2085 KFSDNLLD
-2093 DTFIAKYAPKTKE
+2093 DTLIEKHAPKTKE
-2106 MISDSIGVL
+2106 MISDAIGVL
-2115 SSKGMN
+2115 SSKGMD
-2121 YSLKPVRFGSY
+2121 YSLKPVRFVTY

-2144 IIYDDFDEYKANKLL
+2144 IIYDDFDKYKSNKLV
-2159 FLKVGADGYAL
+2159 FFKVGTDGYAL
-2170 RREYKTKSNEKRD
+2170 RREYKTKSNEKLD

-2193 GSNTD
+2193 ASNTD

-2205 NYMVEPLKTIDIK
+2205 NYMVEPIKTIDIK
-2218 TEDDREKDREY
+2218 TEDDRKKDREY

>member
-31 PVVPNSSPLGPRM
+31 PVVPNSSRLGPRM
-44 DIANNGTPIVN
+44 DVASNGTSIVN
-55 INTPNGKGLSHN
+55 INTPNDKGLSHN
-67 QYDTFSINNNGLILN
+67 QYDSFNINNNGLILN
-82 NANHPVSTKL
+82 NANRPVSTEL

-107 NTILNEVTGTNATS
+107 KTILNEVTGTNSTA

-126 EIAGRKAHVII
+126 EVAGNKAHVII
-137 ANPNGISIDDG
+137 ANPNGISINNG
-148 TFINTKST
+148 TFINTT
-156 TLTTGKPIIDNGTI
+156 AATLTTGKPIIDNGNI
-170 SAYKIDQGT
+170 SAYKINQGT
-179 INIGAQGFN
+179 IQIDSQGLN

-206 EVWARD
+206 ELWAKNLQM
-212 VEVVSG
+212 VSG
-218 KNMVSVSPE
+218 QNTVNINSD
-227 GKVINVSKS
+227 GKVINVTKNNDS
-236 NGSNQVGL
+236 NKIGL
-244 DVAKLGGMYANSIY
+244 DVAKIGGMYANSIY

-271 GIIFAENKLSLD
+271 GIVSASDTLSLD
-283 TNGNVQNTGTISS
+283 ANGRVQNTGTITSS
-296 SNAYIKSS
+296 DAYIKSKS
-304 NFKQLGEAK
+304 FDQTGEAK

-318 ATFLVETISQNGNQT
+318 ATFVVDSLSQNGDQATN
-333 TTKSPIILAQN
+333 KNPIILAQN
-344 SLSVAGQTI
+344 SLSIAGQAI
-353 SNIDGSVIKTDGK
+353 SNTNGSVIKTDGK
-366 LQIGRNISFDGVISG
+366 LLIGRNISYDGVISG
-381 KMDNITNVASTIE
+381 KIDNITNIGATIE
-394 AGTDGKIL
+394 AGTGGKII
-402 AKKVINENGGV
+402 AKEINNINGGV
-413 TLKRVKVGEVE
+413 TLKRVQVGEVE
-424 TIKDEVTVNE
+424 TIKDEVTVND
-434 YPGEKFTIKD
+434 YPGEKFRIKD

-486 TKYKDVVDT
+486 TKHKDVVDT

-509 TADYVKNDSSQ
+509 NADYVKNDSSQ
-520 ISSAGK
+520 ISSAGQ
-526 LTGKIEKLEQT
+526 LTGKIGKFEQT

-578 NTKLPLAV
+578 NTKLPLSV
-586 YKANDS
+586 FKSNDL
-592 NSKTTIGQDSLL
+592 NSKTNIGQDSSLL
-604 VNNISKISQNPNV
+604 NSISKISQNPNT
-617 SYIIETDP
+617 SYIMETDP
-625 NFTNRRNFLSSNY
+625 NFTNRRNFLSSDY
-638 VLSRLKLDPMNV
+638 VLNRLKLDPMNV

-670 QTGKSRLQS
+670 QTGKNRLQS

-711 AEQNSLKEDVVL
+711 AEQNNLKEDVVL
-723 LVSNSVVLPNGK
+723 LVSNSLILPNGK
-735 TETVLVPTLYLSPKT
+735 TETVLVPTLYLAPKT
-750 KRIDGGANIQ
+750 KRADGGANVQ
-760 GDSINLSV
+760 GESINLNV
-768 DKLNNSGRIIATND
+768 DKLNNSGSIIADNN

-797 SGNSTTIEAN
+797 SGNHTIIDAT
-807 TDVVNTTGTIV
+807 TDVINTTGTIV
-818 GESNVRIHANQDVIN
+818 GESNVLIHANQDFIN
-833 EGGQIKQDSASG
+833 EGGHIKQNSASG
-845 HLIISADRDVINNGK
+845 QLVISADRDVINNGK

-868 IVWDDSNKRKETVTA
+868 IVWDDRNKRKEVVTT
-883 IDQGIVDGQG
+883 IDQGIIEGQG
-893 SISINANRDVV
+893 NINIKSNRDVV

-912 KENIEVNAGRNI
+912 KENIEVNAGRNV

-931 ALNIK
+931 SLNIK

-957 DANFTNSV
+957 EGNFTNSV

-974 NIKANQNVNSK
+974 KVNANQDVKAK
-985 GSDILAKDTINI
+985 GSDILAKDDVNI
-997 NADSINFETAKD
+997 NADNVKFESAKD

-1049 TVNIKARNSIK
+1049 TVNIKASNSIE

-1074 QSGGEVNIGADKHI
+1074 SGGEVNIGADKHI

-1115 RINSDDSKHEEVTAR
+1115 RINSDDSRHEEVTAR

-1139 INIRSNET
+1139 INIQSNDT

-1155 VSKDGVNLSGS
+1155 VSKNGVNLSGS

-1280 GSTSQHQNQSIDV
+1280 GSTSQHQNQLIDV

-1306 VNIEANNA
+1306 VNIEANNG

-1377 SGNLAK
+1377 SGSLAK

-1442 FKEHSKSAGFSVSTS
+1442 FKEHSKSVGFSVSTS

-1504 KGSIISS
+1504 KGAIISS
-1511 KSDKAKNSLTT
+1511 KANKDKNSLATG
-1522 RHLDINDIQN
+1522 HLDINDIQN

-1579 SDSITKSAISDGKI
+1579 SSSITKSAISDGKI
-1593 LENGRMID
+1593 VENGRMID

-1615 LQAIFDKKSI
+1615 LQSIFDKKSI

-1675 GQFGDGVYAAGLSEA
+1675 GEFNDGVYAAGLSEA

-1715 LQQIAFV
+1715 LQQIAFI
-1722 FGYATNEISE
+1722 FGYATNEISG
-1732 KSGQSGAYVSYIGA
+1732 KSGQSGSYVSYMGA
-1746 KHNFGYS
+1746 KHNS
-1753 PDEIKEKINEVT
+1753 VSLPSIEEIKETISNGFNNWV
-1765 ETLSEVGNRWKQAR
+1765 QAR
-1779 INGEEERIDE
+1779 IAGEQEEINNT
-1789 ELHPE
+1789 LNPE
-1794 PLPASPD
+1794 PRESSP
-1801 ENGEALVSATK
+1801 EEMGEALVSAEK
-1812 SGNYDTEEYKE
+1812 SGNYDTGDYKE

-1832 GDVDTLPTSDNYG
+1832 GNVDTSPTSDNYG

-1860 DGTTYYIVNG
+1860 DGTTYYIENG
-1870 TTYMGPKVQALDEIP
+1870 KTYMGPKVKDLDGIP
-1885 SNNRSNNY
+1885 SNERSNNH
-1893 GFWLEINGYT
+1893 GFWLETNGYK

-1908 NGHTYFRFYYDLQ
+1908 NGHTYFRFYYELK
-1921 NPNKL
+1921 NPNHL
-1926 LPYDPNHQPTETQG
+1926 FPYNPNYQPTDKEG

-1950 QERAK
+1950 QERSK

-1978 LSMAS
+1978 LSMSS

-1998 SFNRAIENLPKFRK
+1998 SFNKAIENLPKFRK

-2024 GKNLDGYDDSNKQ
+2024 GKNLDGYDDSKKE
-2037 VYYEVKD
+2037 VYYGVKD

-2054 GAPEQ
+2054 GSPEKYKY
-2059 FKAFQENDL
+2059 FSDNDL
-2068 TSRNVENMI
+2068 TSRNKENML
-2077 NNVEMAGK
+2077 NNVESQSKEWMNNFLSRNNIDVIPGFKEFVSNQYGVAVK
-2085 KISDNILD
+2085 ETVNFVYKPADVALYFNKMINKFNDNI
-2093 DTFIAKYAPKTKE
+2093 
-2106 MISDSIGVL
+2106 
-2115 SSKGMN
+2115 
-2121 YSLKPVRFGSY
+2121 
-2132 INNIITKINDNN
+2132 
-2144 IIYDDFDEYKANKLL
+2144 IIYDDFDAYHSNKMV
-2159 FLKVGADGYAL
+2159 FIKGIPDIYTYYRENM
-2170 RREYKTKSNEKRD
+2170 RRNEKKQD
-2183 FTPSQVNAGL
+2183 FVPSSANAGL
-2193 GSNTD
+2193 GNKSDYITSNV
-2198 IATTNIY
+2198 Y
-2205 NYMVEPLKTIDIK
+2205 NYLVEPLKTIDKK
-2218 TEDDREKDREY
+2218 TDEDREKDREY

>member
-31 PVVPNSSPLGPRM
+31 PVVPNSSRLGPKM
-44 DIANNGTPIVN
+44 DVASNGISIVN
-55 INTPNGKGLSHN
+55 INTPNDKGLSHN

-82 NANHPVSTKL
+82 NANRPVSTEL

-107 NTILNEVTGTNATS
+107 KTILNEVTGTNSTA

-126 EIAGRKAHVII
+126 EVAGNKAHVII
-137 ANPNGISIDDG
+137 ANPNGISISNG
-148 TFINTKST
+148 TFINTNAA

-170 SAYKIDQGT
+170 SAYKINQGT
-179 INIGAQGFN
+179 IDIDSKGLN

-200 AVKVNG
+200 AIKVNG
-206 EVWARD
+206 ELWAND
-212 VEVVSG
+212 LQMVSG
-218 KNMVSVSPE
+218 QNTVNVNSD
-227 GKVINVSKS
+227 GKVINVTKNNESSKI
-236 NGSNQVGL
+236 GL
-244 DVAKLGGMYANSIY
+244 DVAKIGGMYANSIY
-258 LVGTNDGFGVNNK
+258 LVGTNDGLGVNNK
-271 GIIFAENKLSLD
+271 GIVSARDTLSLD
-283 TNGNVQNTGTISS
+283 VNGRVQNTGTIASS
-296 SNAYIKSS
+296 DAYIKSKS
-304 NFKQLGEAK
+304 FDQLGEAK
-313 FYADN
+313 FYANN
-318 ATFLVETISQNGNQT
+318 ATFVVDSLSQNGNQAIN
-333 TTKSPIILAQN
+333 KNPIILAQN
-344 SLSVAGQTI
+344 SLSIAGQTL
-353 SNIDGSVIKTDGK
+353 SNTNGSVIKTDGK
-366 LQIGRNISFDGVISG
+366 LQIGRNISYDGVISG
-381 KMDNITNVASTIE
+381 KIDNITNIGSTIE
-394 AGTDGKIL
+394 AGTGGKIT
-402 AKKVINENGGV
+402 AKEINNINGGV
-413 TLKRVKVGEVE
+413 TLKRVQVGEVE
-424 TIKDEVTVNE
+424 TIKDEVTVND

-486 TKYKDVVDT
+486 TKHKDVVDI

-509 TADYVKNDSSQ
+509 SADYVKNDSSQ
-520 ISSAGK
+520 ISSAGQ
-526 LTGKIEKLEQT
+526 LTSKIGKFEQT

-551 VSYSRHHHHGADS
+551 VSYSRHHHNGADS

-578 NTKLPLAV
+578 NTKLPLSV
-586 YKANDS
+586 FKSNDL
-592 NSKTTIGQDSLL
+592 NSKTNIGQDSSLL
-604 VNNISKISQNPNV
+604 NSISKISQNPNT
-617 SYIIETDP
+617 SYIMETDP
-625 NFTNRRNFLSSNY
+625 NFTNRRNFLSSDY
-638 VLSRLKLDPMNV
+638 VLNRLKLDPMNV

-711 AEQNSLKEDVVL
+711 SEQNNLKEDVVL
-723 LVSNSVVLPNGK
+723 LVSKSVVLPNGK
-735 TETVLVPTLYLSPKT
+735 TETVLIPTLYLAPKT
-750 KRIDGGANIQ
+750 KRADGGANVQ
-760 GDSINLSV
+760 GESINLTV
-768 DKLNNSGRIIATND
+768 DKLNNSGSIIADDN
-782 TNIIGNNIHNNGGLI
+782 TNIVGNNIHNNGGLI
-797 SGNSTTIEAN
+797 SGNSTTLVAN
-807 TDVVNTTGTIV
+807 TDVANTSGTIV

-833 EGGQIKQDSASG
+833 EGGHIKQNSASG
-845 HLIISADRDVINNGK
+845 QLVISADRDVINNGK

-868 IVWDDSNKRKETVTA
+868 IVWDDSNKRKETITA
-883 IDQGIVDGQG
+883 IDHGIVDGQG

-974 NIKANQNVNSK
+974 NIKANQNIKSK
-985 GSDILAKDTINI
+985 GSDILAKDTVNI

-1009 VATEYHSLQ
+1009 VATEHHSLQ

-1049 TVNIKARNSIK
+1049 TVNIKATNSIE
-1060 GKSVTILGEDNVEL
+1060 GKSVTIIGENNVDL
-1074 QSGGEVNIGADKHI
+1074 QSGGKINIGADKHVV
-1088 LDSNSSYHH
+1088 DSNSSYHH

-1115 RINSDDSKHEEVTAR
+1115 RINSDDSNHEEITAR
-1130 STIASTNGN
+1130 STIASTKGN
-1139 INIRSNET
+1139 INIRSNDT

-1155 VSKDGVNLSGS
+1155 VSKNGVYLSGS

-1193 LGGAAINAVTN
+1193 LGGAAINAVTD

-1243 KGEKIRNSET
+1243 KGEKIRNPET

-1271 NAVNLSVSI
+1271 NAVNLSISI

-1306 VNIEANNA
+1306 VNIEANDA

-1344 KNTLQAKDNY
+1344 KNTLQGKDNY

-1377 SGNLAK
+1377 SGSLAK

-1404 QIKAKRD
+1404 QLKAKRD
-1411 TEIIGSKISGRGV
+1411 TEIIGSKVSGKGV
-1424 TVNTGNNL
+1424 VVNTGNNL
-1432 NIESL
+1432 KIESL
-1437 QSIDN
+1437 QSVDN

-1457 PKFKGTVGS
+1457 PKFKGTIGS

-1472 RIDSKLK
+1472 RTDSKLK
-1479 TVTDQAGI
+1479 SVTDQAGI

-1504 KGSIISS
+1504 KGSLISS
-1511 KSDKAKNSLTT
+1511 KADKAKNSLTT

-1532 EAEYTVRDNGV
+1532 KAEYTVRDNGV

-1566 GLTPTGGVGAHKK
+1566 GLTPTGGVGAHGK
-1579 SDSITKSAISDGKI
+1579 SSSITKSAISDGKI
-1593 LENGRMID
+1593 IENGRMVDI
-1601 VKAINTDIEHSLNE
+1601 KTINTDIEHSLNE

-1650 GWKDGDPRKI
+1650 DWKDGDPRKI
-1660 ALHGLV
+1660 ALHAMV
-1666 GGTTAKIGG
+1666 GGTTANLGG
-1675 GQFGDGVYAAGLSEA
+1675 GQFSDGVYAAGLSEA

-1722 FGYATNEISE
+1722 FGYAVNKTFGLNSQSGHYVTQMGAKYNNGWLPEWATNAKNTISETWDNATTTVSEGWENTKETVSEGWENTKEAVSTGWENTKDKFNNEATYLSNKANELNESLGSTVRNNTEYAKNSINNETTYLTNEVYQLNKSLGDTVRNNTQYAKESINNEADYWVNETKELNDSLGNIVKNNTQYSSNQFDNVIESFNKLSRDPINNVGKKINPGGDILSVEYEQGELLTKKINKYEPFNHDKQEITSKNNFGEHFSKAMSSQDDSRIVDGFISLGTHSSFDKNQQIIE
-1732 KSGQSGAYVSYIGA
+1732 PKLMASFNQGLNTLGVNYKYDDKQSIYDNTNNAILKIRDTLVSRRYYGLTQERGIGA
-1746 KHNFGYS
+1746 KLAMYLPVGTNVNVDYHS
-1753 PDEIKEKINEVT
+1753 
-1765 ETLSEVGNRWKQAR
+1765 GNRW
-1779 INGEEERIDE
+1779 
-1789 ELHPE
+1789 
-1794 PLPASPD
+1794 
-1801 ENGEALVSATK
+1801 T
-1812 SGNYDTEEYKE
+1812 
-1823 AAEYAYNRD
+1823 
-1832 GDVDTLPTSDNYG
+1832 NYG
-1845 FTLAN
+1845 
-1850 QGVQPTGVTE
+1850 V
-1860 DGTTYYIVNG
+1860 
-1870 TTYMGPKVQALDEIP
+1870 
-1885 SNNRSNNY
+1885 
-1893 GFWLEINGYT
+1893 
-1903 PTGIS
+1903 
-1908 NGHTYFRFYYDLQ
+1908 
-1921 NPNKL
+1921 
-1926 LPYDPNHQPTETQG
+1926 
-1940 YVDYIGYPVD
+1940 
-1950 QERAK
+1950 
-1955 TLLDSKISSVIENEG
+1955 
-1970 EQYKPFAT
+1970 KPE
-1978 LSMAS
+1978 
-1983 SSYENRTNASLTLDD
+1983 SYE
-1998 SFNRAIENLPKFRK
+1998 
-2012 FNKNNPEDLRDA
+2012 
-2024 GKNLDGYDDSNKQ
+2024 
-2037 VYYEVKD
+2037 V
-2044 DDGRIKRVYA
+2044 
-2054 GAPEQ
+2054 
-2059 FKAFQENDL
+2059 
-2068 TSRNVENMI
+2068 
-2077 NNVEMAGK
+2077 
-2085 KISDNILD
+2085 
-2093 DTFIAKYAPKTKE
+2093 
-2106 MISDSIGVL
+2106 
-2115 SSKGMN
+2115 
-2121 YSLKPVRFGSY
+2121 
-2132 INNIITKINDNN
+2132 
-2144 IIYDDFDEYKANKLL
+2144 
-2159 FLKVGADGYAL
+2159 
-2170 RREYKTKSNEKRD
+2170 
-2183 FTPSQVNAGL
+2183 VNAGSTVGAQKFHYGYDL
-2193 GSNTD
+2193 KNKQEVEEHPSFSKNNSIWYSYNPNNPIADKVPNGFLNSQNQQDKTFTIGASAYLPPTFIGGSDEYTFNVS
-2198 IATTNIY
+2198 NI
-2205 NYMVEPLKTIDIK
+2205 
-2218 TEDDREKDREY
+2218 TEDLLNIHPYEDKVQRIRR
-2229 YINSQE
+2229 YISNHNLE